1 MVTTAS
7 RSSYTLYACNS
18 PCQGTAKSHG
28 CKPSHYPERTMGQE
42 GQGTNQ
48 RQRSTPDLTPSPGA
62 HPCSEMANNR
72 PLPLSP
78 FKTRKAKNSSSVAF
92 GVWKG
97 PRCDNRVLHTT
108 PHKSKTTVTGKASE
122 CLHLAWCFRSP
133 SSVLIQ
139 HQSVSRKSNRCSRPT
154 SGYSVCTDELA
165 DVLRHHLFIH
175 DT

>member
-28 CKPSHYPERTMGQE
+28 CKPSHYPEREMGQE
-42 GQGTNQ
+42 GQETNQ

-72 PLPLSP
+72 PLPLSRQSKQRTAQVWHSGFGKVLAVITGCYTWP
-78 FKTRKAKNSSSVAF
+78 HTRVKLQF
-92 GVWKG
+92 
-97 PRCDNRVLHTT
+97 
-108 PHKSKTTVTGKASE
+108 TGKASE

-139 HQSVSRKSNRCSRPT
+139 HPSVSRKSNRCSRPT
-154 SGYSVCTDELA
+154 SGYSLSVPTSWQMS
-165 DVLRHHLFIH
+165 
-175 DT
+175 

>member
-7 RSSYTLYACNS
+7 QSSHTLYACNS

-28 CKPSHYPERTMGQE
+28 CKPSHYPERAMGQE
-42 GQGTNQ
+42 GQETNQ

-72 PLPLSP
+72 PLPPSP
-78 FKTRKAKNSSSVAF
+78 FKAKQAKNSSSVAF

-108 PHKSKTTVTGKASE
+108 PHKSKTTVYRKSLWVPTPCLVLQVTIKCVNTASE
-122 CLHLAWCFRSP
+122 CEQEKQQ
-133 SSVLIQ
+133 V
-139 HQSVSRKSNRCSRPT
+139 QST
-154 SGYSVCTDELA
+154 DIWILFVCTD
-165 DVLRHHLFIH
+165 
-175 DT
+175 